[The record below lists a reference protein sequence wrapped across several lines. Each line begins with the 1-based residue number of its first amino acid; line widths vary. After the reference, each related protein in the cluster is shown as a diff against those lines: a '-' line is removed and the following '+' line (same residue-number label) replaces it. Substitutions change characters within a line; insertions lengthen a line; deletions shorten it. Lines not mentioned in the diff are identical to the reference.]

1 MSLLTRLMTEAARRA
16 AQDPRV
22 RAKAT
27 EIASEAAR
35 RARPT
40 IENAGRHIVETARD
54 ASADGS
60 FSDDPLGYARRFR
73 DKLLPPEDDRS
84 R

>member
-1 MSLLTRLMTEAARRA
+1 MSLLTRLLTEAARRA

-27 EIASEAAR
+27 EVAAEAAR
-35 RARPT
+35 RARPK
-40 IENAGRHIVETARD
+40 IENAGRHIVETARET
-54 ASADGS
+54 STDGS
-60 FSDDPLGYARRFR
+60 FADDPIGYARRFR
-73 DKLLPPEDDRS
+73 DKLLPPEDDRT

>member
-1 MSLLTRLMTEAARRA
+1 MSLLTRLVAEAARRA

-22 RAKAT
+22 RAKAQEVAT
-27 EIASEAAR
+27 EAAR
-35 RARPT
+35 RARPK
-40 IENAGRHIVETARD
+40 IENAGRHILETARET
-54 ASADGS
+54 SDGGH
-60 FSDDPLGYARRFR
+60 FTDDPIGYARRFR